1 MRPQDVTIW
10 LERISRRIRMKTDKK
25 KDDRIIY
32 IISGCVLVILSMIP
46 FFIMGENSIITY
58 HDQLDGEMI
67 TYILN
72 AKHLTDGLK
81 TYPELMNGIPA
92 AGMMSPAPFSV
103 LFFKFFSP
111 FTSFILMMFISK
123 TAAFLSLFLLCE
135 RVTKKNWVAFMMGMI
150 FMMLPF
156 YPVYGLSITGQ
167 AFIWY
172 AFIVLSDKESTLKE
186 KISCIILTFV
196 YSIDSSLALVGYAL
210 IIVSLIISII
220 MLIKRKRVTFSLI
233 IPAELIVGY
242 SLVNLSLIS
251 QMLNIGY
258 NYTSHKTEMIC
269 QVVGFFN
276 TLKGQIMGEDTY
288 TNCYQWLILI
298 ITIVFLSSSFIITK
312 NKKEIFKK
320 NKSILIGNVVLIIAI
335 LIFVSFYGSA
345 PVVAI
350 RNNSS
355 GFVHDFNFGRF
366 SWMLPVA
373 WFLLLAQSISIFID
387 SFSMSKKPMIK
398 LYILPIVSSVILFCI
413 AGFHNDVKP
422 TVMRMIKGSSYR
434 QITYRQ
440 FYSTDLFNEV
450 DRLIGKKKE
459 DYRVISLCLHPA
471 CAAYN
476 GFFCLDAYSNNYDVE
491 YKKKFRNIISYEL
504 DKSEYYTSYFD
515 NWGNRCYAFLANYSY
530 IKNDRNDNTVLE
542 NIDIDFSAAK
552 NMGAEYVISA
562 FPIIN
567 EESLGL
573 ILLNDTP
580 ITSDDAWYDL
590 YVYEIN

>member
-1 MRPQDVTIW
+1 
-10 LERISRRIRMKTDKK
+10 MKTDTK
-25 KDDRIIY
+25 KDNRIIY
-32 IISGCVLVILSMIP
+32 LITGCILVFFSILP

-72 AKHLTDGLK
+72 AKHLMEGLD

-92 AGMMSPAPFSV
+92 AGMMSPAPVSV
-103 LFFKFFSP
+103 LFFKIFSP
-111 FTSFILMMFISK
+111 FTSFILMMIISK
-123 TAAFLSLFLLCE
+123 IAAFTSLFLICE
-135 RVTKKNWVAFMMGMI
+135 RVTKKSWVAFMMGMT

-167 AFIWY
+167 AFVWY
-172 AFIVLSDKESTLKE
+172 AFFVLSDKDSTIKE
-186 KISCIILTFV
+186 RIGCIILTFI

-210 IIVSLIISII
+210 IMVSIIISLIL
-220 MLIKRKRVTFSLI
+220 LIKKKRVTLSLI

-242 SLVNLSLIS
+242 SMVNLPLIS
-251 QMLNIGY
+251 QMLHIGY
-258 NYTSHKTEMIC
+258 DYTSHKSELIY

-276 TLKGQIMGEDTY
+276 TLKSQIMGEDTY

-298 ITIVFLSSSFIITK
+298 IVIVFLSSSFVMSK
-312 NKKEIFKK
+312 NKKEVFNK
-320 NKSILIGNVVLIIAI
+320 NKSVLIGNAILIVAI
-335 LIFVSFYGSA
+335 LIFVSFYGSS
-345 PVVAI
+345 PMIAI

-355 GFVHDFNFGRF
+355 GIIHDFNFGRF

-373 WFLLLAQSISIFID
+373 WFLLLAQSISIFVD
-387 SFSMSKKPMIK
+387 SFSKSKTTKIIAC
-398 LYILPIVSSVILFCI
+398 ILPIASSMILFGM

-422 TVMRMIKGSSYR
+422 TAMRMIKGSSYR

-440 FYSTDLFNEV
+440 FYSTDLFDEV
-450 DRLIGKKKE
+450 DRIIGKDKSE
-459 DYRVISLCLHPA
+459 YRVISLGLHPA

-476 GFFCLDAYSNNYDVE
+476 GFYCLDAYSNNYDVE
-491 YKKKFRNIISYEL
+491 YKHKFRNIISNEL

-530 IKNDRNDNTVLE
+530 IKNDRNDNTVFE

-562 FPIIN
+562 SPIIN
-567 EESLGL
+567 EEALGL
-573 ILLNDTP
+573 TLLNDTP